1 MVCGIL
7 GLVMFWTVWLGII
20 LGILGVVFGAVGL
33 TRARQ
38 TGVNLGAAKAGIIT
52 GAIGIVASII
62 WVVLVVTVFEGSFRF
77 RFGTT

>member
-7 GLVMFWTVWLGII
+7 SIPTAFFIWVGII

-52 GAIGIVASII
+52 GAIGIVASIV
-62 WVVLVVTVFEGSFRF
+62 WVVLLVSAFEGSFEF
-77 RFGTT
+77 QLGAS